1 MRLNNNLGY
10 LLQHLAFT
18 LNRQS
23 DQVLQER
30 LGIGF
35 SQFKILMVLKWNP
48 KIQQKEIAENLGQ
61 TEASISRQIK
71 LLQESGL
78 LSSRKNQ
85 DNRRQHITDLTPH
98 GLRLI
103 DEALKILNDYHAPVF
118 GRLGEKEQ
126 EVLRQALLKMHDEA
140 CAPGRGGICQHNEDL

>member
-1 MRLNNNLGY
+1 MQLTNNLGY

-18 LNRQS
+18 LGRQS

-48 KIQQKEIAENLGQ
+48 KVQQKHIADSLGQ

-71 LLQESGL
+71 LLYDQGL
-78 LSSRKNQ
+78 LSSRKNP
-85 DNRRQHITDLTPH
+85 DNKREHIADLTTR
-98 GLRLI
+98 GLRVI
-103 DEALKILNDYHAPVF
+103 DEALQVLNDYHAPVF
-118 GRLGEKEQ
+118 GKLSAREQ
-126 EVLRQALLKMHDEA
+126 EALKVLLQKMHEEA
-140 CAPGRGGICQHNEDL
+140 CAPGRAANCQHPFNT